1 MYCKPRALPRPYFQ
15 PCTHQPKY
23 CFYGNNGTWFGDVLR
38 GPGGDPGAVVEV
50 GASGEF
56 ANIGDK
62 DSGFWSANLSP
73 FLTRLARID
82 RAQCP
87 LSIGAILIKNGDV

>member
-1 MYCKPRALPRPYFQ
+1 MEKGHALGYSFV
-15 PCTHQPKY
+15 
-23 CFYGNNGTWFGDVLR
+23 FYNGTWFGDVLR

-62 DSGFWSANLSP
+62 N
-73 FLTRLARID
+73 
-82 RAQCP
+82 
-87 LSIGAILIKNGDV
+87 IGYGRSFCRRF

>member
-1 MYCKPRALPRPYFQ
+1 MILGAP
-15 PCTHQPKY
+15 Y
-23 CFYGNNGTWFGDVLR
+23 CFYLYNGTWFGDVLR

-50 GASGEF
+50 GASGEIV
-56 ANIGDK
+56 NIGDQNI
-62 DSGFWSANLSP
+62 GFWSVNMSP

-87 LSIGAILIKNGDV
+87 LSIGAILIANGDM

>member
-1 MYCKPRALPRPYFQ
+1 MLPYLYWFLSLRCWKSRENKAQIDPGQ
-15 PCTHQPKY
+15 RGY
-23 CFYGNNGTWFGDVLR
+23 CFYFYNGTWFGDVLR

-62 DSGFWSANLSP
+62 HIGFWSANLSP
-73 FLTRLARID
+73 F
-82 RAQCP
+82 
-87 LSIGAILIKNGDV
+87 

>member
-1 MYCKPRALPRPYFQ
+1 MPSSTTDILFFFK
-15 PCTHQPKY
+15 
-23 CFYGNNGTWFGDVLR
+23 NGTWFGDVLR

-62 DSGFWSANLSP
+62 NIGFWSANLSP

-87 LSIGAILIKNGDV
+87 LSIGAFTIENGDV

>member
-1 MYCKPRALPRPYFQ
+1 M
-15 PCTHQPKY
+15 
-23 CFYGNNGTWFGDVLR
+23 LR

-62 DSGFWSANLSP
+62 VIGFWSANLSP

-87 LSIGAILIKNGDV
+87 LSIGAFTIENGDV

>member
-1 MYCKPRALPRPYFQ
+1 M
-15 PCTHQPKY
+15 
-23 CFYGNNGTWFGDVLR
+23 LR
-38 GPGGDPGAVVEV
+38 GPGGDPGAAVEV

-62 DSGFWSANLSP
+62 DIGFWSANLSP

-87 LSIGAILIKNGDV
+87 PSIGATFVKYGDV

>member
-1 MYCKPRALPRPYFQ
+1 M
-15 PCTHQPKY
+15 
-23 CFYGNNGTWFGDVLR
+23 LR

-50 GASGEF
+50 GAGGEF

-62 DSGFWSANLSP
+62 NIGFWSANLSP

-87 LSIGAILIKNGDV
+87 LSIGAIFVKNGDV